1 MFMLREFLGFEQI
14 LIEKQETCTI
24 LGESYCLETETT
36 QIVNVEFLNFLAV
49 ILPFLVGFWLI
60 KIFKKKK

>member
-1 MFMLREFLGFEQI
+1 MFMLRELLGFEQI

-24 LGESYCLETETT
+24 LGEFYCLEKETT
-36 QIVNVEFLNFLAV
+36 QVVNVEFLNFLAV
-49 ILPFLVGFWLI
+49 ILPFLIGFWLI